1 MEKYFCF
8 KKQEDMAAT
17 LVCVRRVKQEAS
29 EEWDES
35 MPLPGD
41 IIEGFAEINDADELF
56 VAVKAKSDLS
66 SQLGKISP
74 QSETVW
80 LKVRRGERTLKLR
93 ARVMPN
99 KSSVL
104 QRRFTIKA
112 VNDDRHVAVLGD
124 LTLEQCA
131 ELQEMSRRVVNMDSW
146 AFRKQ
151 GVKYDWKMKV
161 DNYLPD
167 QRSSVVSS
175 ILFMPLQGEH
185 DIEATTGRCM
195 AWFSAAVSSGV
206 PIVFV
211 NIQTEQTLNAK
222 ERTSCTGKELSWG
235 WQQSNNKPVH
245 ILQGIRLWFL
255 PGVTEILLEMT
266 PEPGETR
273 FGMDIKRIDE
283 GFICVYSVTKGSA
296 AERAGLRDL
305 YEEANKVGHLLVI
318 SRLEGK
324 SLMPSSVCSMGL
336 IHCCDQNEVKDTLIS
351 SIEEIDSIQIHLMA
365 WPNHTHARKTK
376 ANGVAALQPP
386 KGL

>member
-8 KKQEDMAAT
+8 KQQEDMADT

-41 IIEGFAEINDADELF
+41 IIEGFAENNADELF
-56 VAVKAKSDLS
+56 VPAKAKSDLS

-74 QSETVW
+74 QTETVW

-93 ARVMPN
+93 ARVMPD
-99 KSSVL
+99 KSAVL

-112 VNDDRHVAVLGD
+112 ANDDRHVAVLGD
-124 LTLEQCA
+124 LTLEQCT
-131 ELQEMSRRVVNMDSW
+131 ELQEMSRKVVNMDSW
-146 AFRKQ
+146 AFSKR

-185 DIEATTGRCM
+185 SIEATTGRCM
-195 AWFSAAVSSGV
+195 AWFSAAVSSGA

-211 NIQTEQTLNAK
+211 NIQTEQTLNVEK
-222 ERTSCTGKELSWG
+222 TLCTGKELSWG
-235 WQQSNNKPVH
+235 GQKSNNTPVQ

-255 PGVTEILLEMT
+255 PGVAEILLEMI

-283 GFICVYSVTKGSA
+283 GFICVCSVTKGSA
-296 AERAGLRDL
+296 AERAGLSDL
-305 YEEANKVGHLLVI
+305 FEEANKVGHLLVI

-351 SIEEIDSIQIHLMA
+351 SIDEMDSIQIHLMA
-365 WPNHTHARKTK
+365 WPNQTHSSNTK
-376 ANGVAALQPP
+376 ANGVAHLQPP